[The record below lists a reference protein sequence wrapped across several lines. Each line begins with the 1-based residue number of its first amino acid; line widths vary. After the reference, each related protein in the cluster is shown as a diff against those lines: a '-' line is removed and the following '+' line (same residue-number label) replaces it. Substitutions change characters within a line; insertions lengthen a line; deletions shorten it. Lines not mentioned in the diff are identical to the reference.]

1 VVDHLIGFF
10 SAHPVFRDVFCRLVD
25 PEKLFGSLAKTP
37 SCQRGVVL
45 PNPARYRSGRKVSQV
60 SGLQDL
66 KVIALDR
73 AIGHFLVHNPGT
85 QLATGKI
92 RLPQNPTIQ
101 PPGLD
106 PVTDNSVL
114 GFS

>member
-1 VVDHLIGFF
+1 MVGRQRSLGLSLRKF
-10 SAHPVFRDVFCRLVD
+10 S
-25 PEKLFGSLAKTP
+25 
-37 SCQRGVVL
+37 
-45 PNPARYRSGRKVSQV
+45 PAATETVSRAISAKVSGV
-60 SGLQDL
+60 SVLQDL

-85 QLATGKI
+85 QLATGKN